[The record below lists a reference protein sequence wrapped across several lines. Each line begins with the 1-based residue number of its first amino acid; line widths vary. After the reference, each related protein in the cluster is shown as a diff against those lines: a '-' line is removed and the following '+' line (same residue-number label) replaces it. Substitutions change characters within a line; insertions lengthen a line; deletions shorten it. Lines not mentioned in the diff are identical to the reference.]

1 MLLVVSCGPTEDE
14 IQAQVDESV
23 EEAIEEVLEEI
34 TTTSSTTTT
43 TSSTTTTTSSTTTT
57 TTTTTTIP
65 YAKETG
71 VGFDDDGLPIPPILT
86 SFERLVSEITSENIK
101 NGEPIF
107 KFTYENGTYEN
118 NFVTVAFLRDDNPYC
133 QTKYEQNTNN
143 EYYVTCNFEE
153 TLSDAPEGNLR
164 LFLIVLLNV
173 DGRGCDLF
181 IYRDNYN
188 IRCQIY
194 ENGEFNDYSSSNDGW
209 LAEYLEFQTKLNFD
223 KLTLDLKK

>member
-1 MLLVVSCGPTEDE
+1 MKKVLTLLLLFIVACGPSEQE
-14 IQAQVDESV
+14 IQAQIDETV
-23 EEAIEEVLEEI
+23 GEVLEEI
-34 TTTSSTTTT
+34 TTTTTTVPPTTTT
-43 TSSTTTTTSSTTTT
+43 STTTT

-86 SFERLVSEITSENIK
+86 SFERLVSEVTSENII

-118 NFVTVAFLRDDNPYC
+118 NFVTVLFSRDDNPYC

-153 TLSDAPEGNLR
+153 NLSDVPEGNLR
-164 LFLIVLLNV
+164 IQFIVLLNV

-181 IYRDNYN
+181 IYRTSYD
-188 IRCQIY
+188 IQCQIY
-194 ENGEFNDYSSSNDGW
+194 DNGEFNNYSSGESVW
-209 LAEYLEFQTKLNFD
+209 LAEYLELQTKLNFD